1 MTAVISVFMSILPE
15 LIIDMGFPWGSVIK
29 ESSCQ
34 CTELKES
41 PVQFLGQEYPLEKET
56 ATHSGIV
63 AWRIPGT
70 EKPSRLQF
78 TASQRVGH
86 DWAGMH
92 TIYIITDINRKSYKH
107 ICLYTYIVSMCVCVI
122 FTFFERETTVSSWEK
137 RRRYTCRQA
146 KKWMRR
152 LFQYVILI
160 RVALSPIFCWK
171 ALPLINFVITDTRV
185 FQNLPPPYP
194 QPNTYA

>member
-1 MTAVISVFMSILPE
+1 
-15 LIIDMGFPWGSVIK
+15 MGFPWGSVIK
-29 ESSCQ
+29 ESTCQ
-34 CTELKES
+34 WRELQEI

-63 AWRIPGT
+63 AWRIPCT
-70 EKPSRLQF
+70 EKPSRLQS
-78 TASQRVGH
+78 TGSQRVGH
-86 DWAGMH
+86 YWAGMH
-92 TIYIITDINRKSYKH
+92 TIYVIIDINRGSYKH
-107 ICLYTYIVSMCVCVI
+107 ITYIQTYI
-122 FTFFERETTVSSWEK
+122 LFTFFETEITVSSWEK

-152 LFQYVILI
+152 MFQYIILI
-160 RVALSPIFCWK
+160 CVALSPIFCWK
-171 ALPLINFVITDTRV
+171 ALSLTNFVITDTRV